1 MYPKPVLSIVFCIL
15 ILMTSCALPVQK
27 DLVPDAEAK
36 SLSEVFRRVN
46 PAVVIVLTKEF
57 AYSRM
62 EPGAM
67 VTRGG
72 FGSGVVISKDGLV
85 MTAAHVVQVADA
97 VAVRF
102 QDGRTLEAKVIGAS
116 MQADVALLRLDSV
129 PYDLVT
135 VELGN
140 SNLVDIGDEVFVV
153 GAPYGVDH
161 TLTVGYL
168 SGRRMPRS
176 ACRQLV
182 PIEFLQTDAA
192 INQGNSGGPMFSVDG
207 KLIGIVSHIMTRS
220 GGSEGLGF
228 AISSNSAKALLL
240 EQKSFWIGL
249 DVYFVSGGLATALN
263 VPQEAGLLV
272 QRIANGSPGAEMG
285 LRAGMIPV
293 KVGHDEIL
301 LGGDIILE
309 VQGQTVST
317 DVERTCKIRD
327 TIGALEIGSRIEMK
341 VLRGEEILTL
351 HTQKSDQD

>member
-1 MYPKPVLSIVFCIL
+1 MYRKFALPIVLCTL
-15 ILMTSCALPVQK
+15 ILMSSCAVPVRK
-27 DLVPDAEAK
+27 DLVSEAEAK

-46 PAVVIVLTKEF
+46 PAVVIVFTKEY
-57 AYSRM
+57 AYSRVD
-62 EPGAM
+62 PGAT

-72 FGSGVVISKDGLV
+72 FGSGVVISEDGLV
-85 MTAAHVVQVADA
+85 MTAAHVVQIADE

-102 QDGRTLEAKVIGAS
+102 QDGRTVGAKVTGAS
-116 MQADVALLRLDSV
+116 MQADVALLTLESV
-129 PYDLVT
+129 PDDLVA

-140 SNLVDIGDEVFVV
+140 SNAVDIGDEVFVV

-182 PIEFLQTDAA
+182 PVEFLQTDAA

-249 DVYFVSGGLATALN
+249 DAYFVSGDLAEALN
-263 VPQEAGLLV
+263 VPQDAGLLV
-272 QRIANGSPGAEMG
+272 QRVASGSPGAEMG
-285 LRAGMIPV
+285 LTPGQIPI
-293 KVGHDEIL
+293 KVGREEIL

-309 VQGQTVST
+309 VQGQPVST
-317 DVERTCKIRD
+317 DVEKTCKIRD
-327 TIGALEIGSRIEMK
+327 TMGALRVGSRIEMK
-341 VLRGEEILTL
+341 VLRRGEILTL
-351 HTQKSDQD
+351 HTQK

>member
-1 MYPKPVLSIVFCIL
+1 MS
-15 ILMTSCALPVQK
+15 SCAIPIQK
-27 DLVPDAEAK
+27 DLVPEAGAK

-46 PAVVIVLTKEF
+46 PAVVIVLTKEY
-57 AYSRM
+57 AYSRVD
-62 EPGAM
+62 PGSTVM
-67 VTRGG
+67 RGG
-72 FGSGVVISKDGLV
+72 FGSGVVISEDGLV

-102 QDGRTLEAKVIGAS
+102 QDGRTVDAKVIGAS
-116 MQADVALLRLDSV
+116 MQADVALLQLSSV
-129 PYDLVT
+129 PDDLVT

-168 SGRRMPRS
+168 SGRRMPPS

-182 PIEFLQTDAA
+182 PVEFLQTDAA
-192 INQGNSGGPMFSVDG
+192 INQGNSGGPMFDVNG

-249 DVYFVSGGLATALN
+249 DAYFVSNEMAAALN
-263 VPQEAGLLV
+263 VPQDAGLLV
-272 QRIANGSPGAEMG
+272 QRVANGSPGAEMG
-285 LRAGMIPV
+285 LTPGMIPV
-293 KVGHDEIL
+293 KVGREEIL

-309 VQGQTVST
+309 VQGQPVST
-317 DVERTCKIRD
+317 DVEKTCKIRD
-327 TIGALEIGSRIEMK
+327 TIGALRVGSQIEMK
-341 VLRGEEILTL
+341 VLRKGEILTL
-351 HTQKSDQD
+351 RTQK

>member
-1 MYPKPVLSIVFCIL
+1 MYRKLALPIVLCTL
-15 ILMTSCALPVQK
+15 ILMSSCAVPVQK
-27 DLVPDAEAK
+27 DLVPEAEAK

-46 PAVVIVLTKEF
+46 PAVVIVLTKEY
-57 AYSRM
+57 AYSRVD
-62 EPGAM
+62 PGAT

-72 FGSGVVISKDGLV
+72 FGSGVVISEDGLV
-85 MTAAHVVQVADA
+85 LTAAHVVQVADA

-102 QDGRTLEAKVIGAS
+102 QDGRMMDAKVIGAS
-116 MQADVALLRLDSV
+116 MQADVALLQLDSV
-129 PYDLVT
+129 PYDLVA

-182 PIEFLQTDAA
+182 PVEFLQTGAA

-249 DVYFVSGGLATALN
+249 DAYFVSGELAVALN

-272 QRIANGSPGAEMG
+272 QRVANGSPGAEMG
-285 LRAGMIPV
+285 LMPGKIPV
-293 KVGHDEIL
+293 KVGREEIL

-309 VQGQTVST
+309 VQGQPVST
-317 DVERTCKIRD
+317 DVEKTCEIRD
-327 TIGALEIGSRIEMK
+327 TIGALQVGSRIEMK
-341 VLRGEEILTL
+341 ILRGGEIFTL
-351 HTQKSDQD
+351 HTQK

>member
-1 MYPKPVLSIVFCIL
+1 MYRRIALPLALGTL
-15 ILMTSCALPVQK
+15 ILMSSCAVPVQK
-27 DLVPDAEAK
+27 DLVPEAEAK

-46 PAVVIVLTKEF
+46 PAVVIVLTKES
-57 AYSRM
+57 AYSRVD
-62 EPGAM
+62 PRAM

-72 FGSGVVISKDGLV
+72 FASGVVVSGDGLV

-97 VAVRF
+97 VSVRF
-102 QDGRTLEAKVIGAS
+102 QDGRTVEAKVIGAS
-116 MQADVALLRLDSV
+116 MQADVALLQLDPV
-129 PYDLVT
+129 PDDLVV

-168 SGRRMPRS
+168 SGRRIPPS

-182 PIEFLQTDAA
+182 PVEFLQTDAA
-192 INQGNSGGPMFSVDG
+192 INQGNSGGPLFSVDG
-207 KLIGIVSHIMTRS
+207 KLIGIVSHIMSRS

-249 DVYFVSGGLATALN
+249 DAYFLSGELAAALN
-263 VPQEAGLLV
+263 MPQGAGLLV
-272 QRIANGSPGAEMG
+272 QRVASESPGAEMG
-285 LRAGMIPV
+285 LVPGKIPV
-293 KVGHDEIL
+293 KVGPEEIL

-309 VQGQTVST
+309 VQGQPVTT
-317 DVERTCKIRD
+317 DVEQTCRIRD
-327 TIGALEIGSRIEMK
+327 TIGALRVGSRIEMK
-341 VLRGEEILTL
+341 VLRRGEILTL
-351 HTQKSDQD
+351 QTQK

>member
-1 MYPKPVLSIVFCIL
+1 MYPKPVLPIVFCTL
-15 ILMTSCALPVQK
+15 ILMCSCAVPVQK
-27 DLVPDAEAK
+27 DLVPEAEAK

-46 PAVVIVLTKEF
+46 PAVVIVLTKEI

-62 EPGAM
+62 EPGTM

-72 FGSGVVISKDGLV
+72 FGSGVVISKDGLI

-102 QDGRTLEAKVIGAS
+102 QDGRTVEAKVVGAS

-140 SNLVDIGDEVFVV
+140 SNLIDIGDEVFVV

-249 DVYFVSGGLATALN
+249 DAYFVSGELATALN
-263 VPQEAGLLV
+263 VPQDAGLLV

-285 LRAGMIPV
+285 LTPGTIPV
-293 KVGHDEIL
+293 KVGREEVL

-309 VQGQTVST
+309 VQGQKVST
-317 DVERTCKIRD
+317 DVEKTCRIRD
-327 TIGALEIGSRIEMK
+327 TIGALQVGSRIEMK
-341 VLRGEEILTL
+341 VLRGGKIVTL
-351 HTQKSDQD
+351 HTQKLDQD